1 MVEIYG
7 GFGNQVFQLAFA
19 QYLKNLGIE
28 VEVNTR
34 DFARVSK
41 ENSEHLT
48 ARKLVLPVENFDLD
62 EIQNLHYFNYRI
74 RREARKSPFLNR
86 LLNSKTFSL
95 MGDKTFNLDS
105 LKEKNYLIG
114 HWQDLNIL
122 DNARDHLIMSLS
134 KNANIKKALNGHK
147 SENTL
152 IHVRRSDY
160 LKFNEELPI
169 LYYEKA
175 INFVKS
181 KAGSCRFTIYTDDI
195 NWCKKQSIFN
205 SAEEILSSSDS
216 PQDTIDTFCLMLQNK
231 HFIIANSTFSLIAA
245 YFGKNSE
252 SIVTYPYPWFR
263 SRNYNEKLVD
273 KNWERVN
280 Y

>member
-19 QYLKNLGIE
+19 QYLKSLGIE

-86 LLNSKTFSL
+86 FLNTKTFSL

-122 DNARDHLIMSLS
+122 DNARDHLIRSLS
-134 KNANIKKALNGHK
+134 KNAKIKKALTGHK
-147 SENTL
+147 SE
-152 IHVRRSDY
+152 
-160 LKFNEELPI
+160 I
-169 LYYEKA
+169 L
-175 INFVKS
+175 
-181 KAGSCRFTIYTDDI
+181 
-195 NWCKKQSIFN
+195 
-205 SAEEILSSSDS
+205 
-216 PQDTIDTFCLMLQNK
+216 
-231 HFIIANSTFSLIAA
+231 
-245 YFGKNSE
+245 
-252 SIVTYPYPWFR
+252 
-263 SRNYNEKLVD
+263 
-273 KNWERVN
+273 
-280 Y
+280 